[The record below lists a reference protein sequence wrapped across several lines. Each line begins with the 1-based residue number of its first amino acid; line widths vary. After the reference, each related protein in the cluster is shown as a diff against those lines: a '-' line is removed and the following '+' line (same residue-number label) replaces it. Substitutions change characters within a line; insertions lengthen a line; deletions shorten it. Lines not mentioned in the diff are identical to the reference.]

1 MMKNRIELSLLCSA
15 TIIHKYWVITVKE
28 CLIKHSEK
36 LKVMRILVGTDDIT
50 EGGFAH
56 RISLKVGH
64 KT

>member
-1 MMKNRIELSLLCSA
+1 MKNKIEISNLCTA

-28 CLIKHSEK
+28 CLVKHSEK
-36 LKVMRILVGTDDIT
+36 LKVMRILVGTSDIR
-50 EGGFAH
+50 EGGIAH